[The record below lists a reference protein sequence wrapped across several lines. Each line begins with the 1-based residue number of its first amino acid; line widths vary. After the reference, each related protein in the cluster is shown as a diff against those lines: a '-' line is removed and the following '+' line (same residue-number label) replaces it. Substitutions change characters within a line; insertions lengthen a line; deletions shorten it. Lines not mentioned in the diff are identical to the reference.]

1 MRHRVCV
8 FYDVI
13 GTHGTALSTIIN
25 YYDSTYGFADFMA
38 MVNIMPW
45 VVSMS
50 FDETS
55 CVDIEKIDL
64 FLCILAIY
72 SKFQIQ

>member
-1 MRHRVCV
+1 MDFVT
-8 FYDVI
+8 

-25 YYDSTYGFADFMA
+25 YYDSTYRFADFMA

-50 FDETS
+50 
-55 CVDIEKIDL
+55 CLGNL
-64 FLCILAIY
+64 FKKNN
-72 SKFQIQ
+72 SKSSLKQYY